1 MMFRRQGLT
10 GWALLA
16 TLLISTPGQAQLDWS
31 GVEQYSVNA
40 RLLQYQAQSRPA
52 GTLLIW
58 PELNQTHHWLPIAHE
73 WQRRGW
79 QVLLLQARAQQQQF
93 DPTSE
98 QPSPRQNQ
106 WLEQLGLQLS
116 NLLPDHPLPTKELAG
131 EEDKNTE
138 QAVSSPLVVITEG
151 SAALWFQQLVD
162 GGAIAQPQTL
172 ILFDALP
179 YRFSEQQMLAI
190 SLARS
195 PYPILDIFSR
205 PDSPLAWHNQQ
216 RRQQQLNRR
225 EKTGYAIQRFHD
237 SALLNKQIAGWLVRL
252 GWIALP
258 PSAPDYL
265 KEQRRE
271 IGISRST
278 NAGTRN

>member
-1 MMFRRQGLT
+1 MLFKRQGLA

-16 TLLISTPGQAQLDWS
+16 TLLISTSGQAQLDWS
-31 GVEQYSVNA
+31 GVEQYSLDA
-40 RLLQYQAQSRPA
+40 RLLQYQAHSTPV

-58 PELNQTHHWLPIAHE
+58 PELNQTHRWQPIAHE

-79 QVLLLQARAQQQQF
+79 QVLLLQAREQQQQF
-93 DPTSE
+93 DAASE
-98 QPSPRQNQ
+98 QPSPLQSQ
-106 WLEQLGLQLS
+106 WLEQLGRQLG
-116 NLLPDHPLPTKELAG
+116 NLLSEHALPTTELAG
-131 EEDKNTE
+131 EEDKNAE

-162 GGAIAQPQTL
+162 GGAIAHPQTL

-179 YRFSEQQMLAI
+179 DRFSEQQMLAI

-216 RRQQQLNRR
+216 RRQQQLKQR
-225 EKTGYAIQRFHD
+225 EKTGYAMQRFHGP
-237 SALLNKQIAGWLVRL
+237 ALLNKQIAGWLVRL